1 MMTNHQSPCLII
13 YPVHIS
19 SYLAHIIIIPSQHII
34 IMPVSWR
41 TVFQVSE
48 FPKWKNLIQNFS
60 APASWG
66 PCWGSW
72 PKASLQL
79 QCPELAGL
87 DQESIKNVFVIQ
99 LLMPH
104 LFQMKILFQ
113 IKKRNWFV
121 QNIVAT
127 HYELWW
133 FKSLYWRLSS
143 KAIYFTWVDMTWI
156 KHCNQILQSRK
167 LTDVKI
173 GGDEAWVVGDGDVRP
188 LNILETSRFTWLLAE
203 PAQLHLRIEQRSHFL
218 LQDLIGAVRQ
228 PQGHS
233 TILGM
238 NLYKLFGQFVSGL

>member
-1 MMTNHQSPCLII
+1 MMTNHHVWSYILFTYHHILL
-13 YPVHIS
+13 IS
-19 SYLAHIIIIPSQHII
+19 SSYPPNISLSCQCPEGQSF
-34 IMPVSWR
+34 R
-41 TVFQVSE
+41 FQSSLFE
-48 FPKWKNLIQNFS
+48 KNLIQNFS
-60 APASWG
+60 APGSWG

-79 QCPELAGL
+79 QCLELAGL

-104 LFQMKILFQ
+104 LFRMKILFQ

-121 QNIVAT
+121 QNIVPT

-133 FKSLYWRLSS
+133 CWFKSLCWRLSS

-156 KHCNQILQSRK
+156 KHCYQILQSRK

-188 LNILETSRFTWLLAE
+188 LNILETSRFTWLLAN

-238 NLYKLFGQFVSGL
+238 NLYKLFGKFVSGL